1 MSRTCT
7 VDLALDPAAPSA
19 GRSLVRLL
27 LRQWSVE
34 DEDVQD
40 ETALVVSELVTNAL
54 VHGGRTA
61 TLTLALALDR
71 VQVAVQDSSPLI
83 PAPRTS
89 SLDDEGGRGL
99 EIVGLLA
106 VAWGVEPV
114 PGGKRV
120 FAELDLANARCA

>member
-27 LRQWSVE
+27 LRQWGVADADVH
-34 DEDVQD
+34 DEA
-40 ETALVVSELVTNAL
+40 ALVVSELVTNAL

-61 TLTLALALDR
+61 TLTLALVDDR

-83 PAPRTS
+83 PAPRAS
-89 SLDDEGGRGL
+89 SVDDESGRGL
-99 EIVGLLA
+99 EIVSMLA
-106 VAWGVEPV
+106 LGWGVEPV

-120 FAELDLANARCA
+120 FAELALAGAHCA